1 MKKNIIALIVC
12 YTLTTLPAVAQ
23 LTNERHHL
31 TMGVNGGINM
41 CSVSFSPSI
50 KQNTFMGKTGGL
62 TFRYIS
68 EKYFKMFCGIQA
80 EINYSQ
86 RGWSELIED
95 DTEDSYSRSM
105 NYIEVPLMA
114 HLAFGKD
121 SQKKGCQFFINL
133 GPQFAY
139 FMNEKEE
146 MNEGFSKEQRLIDY
160 QYGKMVENKFDYGI
174 VVGAGVDFATG
185 IGHFLVEGRY
195 YYGLGDFWK
204 NSKKDEFARS
214 GHSYFGARIAYL
226 INIGK

>member
-1 MKKNIIALIVC
+1 MKRQLISLLALCVMA
-12 YTLTTLPAVAQ
+12 TVPALAQ
-23 LTNERHHL
+23 LTDERHHAAI
-31 TMGVNGGINM
+31 GVNGGMNL

-50 KQNTFMGKTGGL
+50 KQNTFNGISGGL

-95 DTEDSYSRSM
+95 ETGDSYSRAM
-105 NYIEVPLMA
+105 NYIEMPLMA

-121 SQKKGCQFFINL
+121 SQRRGCQFFLNL

-139 FMNEKEE
+139 FMSEKEE
-146 MNEGFSKEQRLIDY
+146 MNEGFAKEERLIDY

-174 VVGAGVDFATG
+174 VVGAGLDFATG

-195 YYGLGDFWK
+195 YYGLGDFWH
-204 NSKKDEFARS
+204 NTKKDEFGRS
-214 GHSYFGARIAYL
+214 GLSYIGARIAYL
-226 INIGK
+226 LNIGK